1 VPEVVFEVNA
11 RDLAGL
17 REKLATGE
25 FALVP
30 AREFVKRSTN
40 QIRTEI
46 VARTPVGVSGNLKG
60 RIATEFQ
67 DDGLTGIVGSN
78 VGYAPHVEF
87 GTRPHYPPLE
97 GLLRWVQLKGLGGNF
112 SVKTKRRLGNK
123 FDRSVQDVAM
133 ARAIQRKIGRKGTKG
148 HHMFRDGIA
157 AAQPFIDAEA
167 AFAMERMG
175 KEWQR

>member
-1 VPEVVFEVNA
+1 MPEVVFEVNA
-11 RDLAGL
+11 KDLVGL

-30 AREFVKRSTN
+30 AREFVKRSTH

-46 VARTPVGVSGNLKG
+46 VARTPVDTG
-60 RIATEFQ
+60 RLRSSIATEFQ

-87 GTRPHYPPLE
+87 GTRPHWAP
-97 GLLRWVQLKGLGGNF
+97 KGALQPWASRHGFPKGN
-112 SVKTKRRLGNK
+112 TGDYLAR
-123 FDRSVQDVAM
+123 
-133 ARAIQRKIGRKGTKG
+133 RAIARRGTKPRQ
-148 HHMFRDGIA
+148 MFQKGIV

-167 AFAMERMG
+167 AYAMEWMG